1 MSFQQYNVY
10 PALTPVRLVATTNQT
25 GTYYNGP
32 LNNGVKATFTYATGA
47 LTIDSID
54 VEVGDSIAL
63 VGQTNDNE
71 NGIYVCTQ
79 AGATGVSAIL
89 QRRGDMQC
97 IEQLKAGLWTSVG
110 AGTVSAGSIF
120 VIAEPLPAIFGVD
133 DLILTAAIPAG
144 SGTAATKAA
153 SDNAEPTVA
162 SVVGVTTANALAVF
176 ADIAG
181 SVKDADAPVTLGQN
195 LAITGTLIVSGAI
208 TSTAGNITSGSSG
221 DAGTFIS
228 FPATAAN
235 GTLIFAAAN
244 AGGAFNTTVS
254 NGTMGQSTV
263 YTIGDIGAATG
274 GIPVSTGAV
283 RMKMV
288 ADAAAAG
295 GSATQ
300 NIVDAF
306 CTAASV
312 VIALWQTQ
320 TNPAVIQRVV
330 PGAGSFDIISDVDA
344 GVGTVNYVIMK

>member
-10 PALTPVRLVATTNQT
+10 PCLSPCRLVATSNQT

-32 LNNGVKATFTYATGA
+32 LNNGVGATFTYATGA
-47 LTIDSID
+47 LTIDSVT
-54 VEVGDSIAL
+54 VEVGDSIAF

-71 NGIYVCTQ
+71 NGIYVCKQ

-120 VIAEPLPAIFGVD
+120 VVCEPLPAIFGVD

-153 SDNAEPTVA
+153 SDNAQPTVA
-162 SVVGVTTANALAVF
+162 SVDGATTANALAVF
-176 ADIAG
+176 ADTAG
-181 SVKDADAPVTLGQN
+181 TVKDADAPVTLGQA
-195 LAITGTLIVSGAI
+195 LSVAAGI
-208 TSTAGNITSGSSG
+208 TSTTGNITSGSSG

-235 GTLIFAAAN
+235 GTFIFAAAN

-263 YTIGDIGAATG
+263 YTIADIGAATG
-274 GIPVSTGAV
+274 GIPVATGAV

-312 VIALWQTQ
+312 VLVVWQTQ

>member
-10 PALTPVRLVATTNQT
+10 PCLSPCRLVATTNQT

-32 LNNGVKATFTYATGA
+32 INNGVGATFTYATGA
-47 LTIDSID
+47 LTIDS
-54 VEVGDSIAL
+54 VVVNVGDSVAL

-71 NGIYVCTQ
+71 NGIYICTQ

-89 QRRGDMQC
+89 QRRADMQC
-97 IEQLKAGLWTSVG
+97 IEQIKGGLWTTIA
-110 AGTVSAGSIF
+110 AGTVSAGSAF
-120 VIAEPLPAIFGVD
+120 VISEPLPGILGVD
-133 DLILTAAIPAG
+133 DLILTAMIAAG

-153 SDNAEPTVA
+153 SDNAQPTVA
-162 SVVGVTTANALAVF
+162 SVVGATTANGLAVF
-176 ADIAG
+176 ADVAG

-208 TSTAGNITSGSSG
+208 SSTAGNITSGSSG

-235 GTLIFAAAN
+235 GTLIVAAAN
-244 AGGAFNTTVS
+244 AGGAFNTTIS

-263 YTIGDIGAATG
+263 YTIADIGAATG
-274 GIPVSTGAV
+274 GIPVATGAV

-312 VIALWQTQ
+312 VLAIWQTQ

>member
-10 PALTPVRLVATTNQT
+10 PALTPVRLVATSNQS

-32 LNNGVKATFTYATGA
+32 LNNGVGATFTYATGA
-47 LTIDSID
+47 LTIDSVT
-54 VEVGDSIAL
+54 VEVGDSVAL

-71 NGIYVCTQ
+71 NGIYVCKV
-79 AGATGVSAIL
+79 AGATGVAAVL
-89 QRRGDMQC
+89 QRRSDMQC
-97 IEQLKAGLWTSVG
+97 IEQLKPGLWTSVG
-110 AGTVSAGSIF
+110 AGTVNAGSIF
-120 VIAEPLPAIFGVD
+120 VVSEPLPGIFGVD

-162 SVVGVTTANALAVF
+162 SVVGATTLDALAVF
-176 ADIAG
+176 ADTAG
-181 SVKDADAPVTLGQN
+181 SVKDADGPVTLGQN
-195 LAITGTLIVSGAI
+195 LAITGTLSATSGI
-208 TSTAGNITSGSSG
+208 TSSGGNITSGSSG

-235 GTLIFAAAN
+235 GTFIFAAAN
-244 AGGAFNTTVS
+244 AGGAFNTTLS
-254 NGTMGQSTV
+254 NGTMAQSTV

-288 ADAAAAG
+288 ADAAVAG

-300 NIVDAF
+300 NVVDAF
-306 CTAASV
+306 CTAGSV
-312 VIALWQTQ
+312 VLAVWQTQ
-320 TNPAVIQRVV
+320 ANPAVIQSVV

-344 GVGTVNYVIMK
+344 GAGTVNYVIMK